1 MSTTPDSWEAVMQA
15 EDPALTRRHRR
26 SGVPREIR
34 LMLRLREAAEALGM
48 CEDSF
53 TRHVAPEIAM
63 VRRGK
68 LRLVPVGELERW
80 VHENAVQV
88 RGDR

>member
-15 EDPALTRRHRR
+15 EDR
-26 SGVPREIR
+26 SLPHCSRKGGAPRKIR
-34 LMLRLREAAEALGM
+34 LTLRLREAAEALGM

-68 LRLVPVGELERW
+68 LRLVPIGELERW
-80 VHENAVQV
+80 VHQNAVQV

>member
-1 MSTTPDSWEAVMQA
+1 MSITPDSWEAAMQA
-15 EDPALTRRHRR
+15 EDKALTPR
-26 SGVPREIR
+26 SRKSGAPRKIR

-68 LRLVPVGELERW
+68 LRLVPIGELERW
-80 VHENAVQV
+80 VHENPVQV
-88 RGDR
+88 RGGR